1 MSLRCL
7 IVDDN
12 LAFLAAASA
21 TLERQGIAVEGV
33 ATSVDEGLRRGEQL
47 EPDVFLVDIDLGD
60 ESGFELAR
68 QLDGS
73 KVILISAH
81 PEDDFADLIAES
93 PAAGFVAKTDLS
105 AEAIRARLDA

>member
-7 IVDDN
+7 VVDDN
-12 LAFLAAASA
+12 LVFLAAASA
-21 TLERQGIAVEGV
+21 TLERQGLAVVGM
-33 ATSVDEGLRRGEQL
+33 ATSVDEGLERGEQL
-47 EPDVFLVDIDLGD
+47 EPDVFLVDIDLGE

-68 QLDGS
+68 QVDGS

-93 PAAGFVAKTDLS
+93 PAVGFLAKSDLS
-105 AEAIRARLDA
+105 GEAIQALLRA